1 MGNIE
6 LLNEDDGFDINPE
19 AVAEGDY
26 IMRCLREGKDP
37 FETKSVNESAM
48 EKNKEILESINED
61 ANSPIPMVGMDQPI
75 IVIKMFK
82 NAFNQ
87 DDSKIYI
94 SKDHMFSSIF
104 EADGIGNIIECTM
117 ATSTLT
123 PDDIKSES
131 TRVTDITQEQY
142 EEFVY
147 AKEND
152 ISFNEAIKT
161 ILIDEESLITE
172 ARSDIKA
179 INSHFNTIIEH
190 MLKWKYQPTEQNKKW
205 CEPCLTYS
213 KDILEDIK
221 PSDYSKIY
229 TYQNTIDRYKN
240 GRMDAINHEMRDH
253 NRKINIPKDIV
264 DPIFEDLKNL
274 TDLNSIYNFMYE
286 NRNVDRKQAIEGLQ
300 YFASKIGVEYDTK
313 GDPRY
318 FRY

>member
-1 MGNIE
+1 MNNDIE
-6 LLNEDDGFDINPE
+6 IINEDIDDINPE

-37 FETKSVNESAM
+37 FETKAVNESAM

-75 IVIKMFK
+75 IVVKMFK

-87 DDSKIYI
+87 DDSKIYV

-152 ISFNEAIKT
+152 ISFNEAIKS
-161 ILIDEESLITE
+161 ILIDE
-172 ARSDIKA
+172 
-179 INSHFNTIIEH
+179 
-190 MLKWKYQPTEQNKKW
+190 Q
-205 CEPCLTYS
+205 
-213 KDILEDIK
+213 
-221 PSDYSKIY
+221 
-229 TYQNTIDRYKN
+229 
-240 GRMDAINHEMRDH
+240 
-253 NRKINIPKDIV
+253 V
-264 DPIFEDLKNL
+264 
-274 TDLNSIYNFMYE
+274 
-286 NRNVDRKQAIEGLQ
+286 
-300 YFASKIGVEYDTK
+300 
-313 GDPRY
+313 
-318 FRY
+318 